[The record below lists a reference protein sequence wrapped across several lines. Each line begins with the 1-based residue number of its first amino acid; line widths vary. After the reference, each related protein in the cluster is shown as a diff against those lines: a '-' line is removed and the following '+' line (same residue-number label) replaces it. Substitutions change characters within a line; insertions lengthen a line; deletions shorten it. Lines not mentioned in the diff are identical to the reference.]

1 MIIFVEEIYNEGY
14 SGIDI
19 INLIKMEK
27 YIKKNKYMYLIFYE
41 NIKSEYRNEK
51 LYMFQ
56 ILYFTFMRQ
65 MLSLENILSKGLS
78 ALNKIGT
85 EISSLDMLT

>member
-1 MIIFVEEIYNEGY
+1 
-14 SGIDI
+14 
-19 INLIKMEK
+19 
-27 YIKKNKYMYLIFYE
+27 MYLIFFE

-65 MLSLENILSKGLS
+65 MLSLENIL
-78 ALNKIGT
+78 
-85 EISSLDMLT
+85 